1 VETDTHE
8 TDHTIHMVHK
18 GETTVWT
25 LKLVPNG
32 DEMMTVVVKTAKNL
46 VEQDNITVLTQQIK
60 PIMLFHSFM
69 LR

>member
-1 VETDTHE
+1 METDTHE
-8 TDHTIHMVHK
+8 TDHTIHMAHK

>member
-1 VETDTHE
+1 
-8 TDHTIHMVHK
+8 
-18 GETTVWT
+18 VWT